1 MIVDDPIIPLGKL
14 GSQFG
19 HRGRDVLA
27 SFCHVEEIFRTPGAI
42 GDEALSA
49 EFPTSEPA
57 RGAIPAN
64 QHVADQRFQP
74 TLKRP
79 ALGSVLSEMRD
90 DRAPDLLARVLSI
103 CVLHAMLAR
112 EPPNP
117 GIADRESESR

>member
-1 MIVDDPIIPLGKL
+1 VVASADLLECEAQPHRDLREFLSFEPMIVDDPIIPLGKL

-57 RGAIPAN
+57 PGAIPAN
-64 QHVADQRFQP
+64 QHVSD
-74 TLKRP
+74 
-79 ALGSVLSEMRD
+79 
-90 DRAPDLLARVLSI
+90 
-103 CVLHAMLAR
+103 
-112 EPPNP
+112 
-117 GIADRESESR
+117 